1 MSFPSPIAEM
11 ARALRGPGPRSSLD
25 QHVAAVLA
33 TVQISSL
40 DTNLQL
46 SGLDAL
52 SQAVEEVTERDHP
65 LVRPDRSLRLAVLQ
79 REGFGWQL
87 SYEKPFGEG
96 RGMKSRGRKA
106 GAEDGRARISGL
118 GRGVQCSLNTPVN
131 AHVYSH

>member
-1 MSFPSPIAEM
+1 MNTVDAVTFKTLQPRGMTTVLAPAFPSLIAEM

-46 SGLDAL
+46 SGLGAL

-79 REGFGWQL
+79 REGFGLKL
-87 SYEKPFGEG
+87 S
-96 RGMKSRGRKA
+96 
-106 GAEDGRARISGL
+106 
-118 GRGVQCSLNTPVN
+118 Q
-131 AHVYSH
+131 